1 MTLTYTYIGHGTH
14 ALSISGHRLLIDP
27 FINGNPAT
35 TLTADEVECDFILIT
50 HGHGDHVGDA
60 VAIAQRTAAPCIAN
74 ASICKWLEAQ
84 GAPKTHNIYFGGW
97 QTFPFGRAKMTIA
110 FHGSSLPDGTDG
122 GSPGGYLIES
132 NEKERIYFAGDTALF
147 GDMALIGEEG
157 LDLAVLPIG
166 DHYTMG
172 PDDALRA
179 VKLLNPKHVVPTHY
193 NTWPVVAQD
202 GDAWGKRVTSET
214 SSTPHVLLPGESLTT

>member
-1 MTLTYTYIGHGTH
+1 MSPKYTYIGHGTH
-14 ALSISGHRLLIDP
+14 LLQTGGHTLIIDP

-35 TLTADEVECDFILIT
+35 TLTVDDVECNFILVT

-60 VAIAQRTAAPCIAN
+60 VAIAQRTGAPCIAN
-74 ASICKWLEAQ
+74 AKVCKWLEAQ

-97 QTFPFGRAKMTIA
+97 QTFPFGRLKMTIA
-110 FHGSSLPDGTDG
+110 FHGSSLPDGSDG
-122 GSPGGYLIES
+122 GSPGGYLMET

-179 VKLLNPKHVVPTHY
+179 VKLLIPKHVVPSHY

-202 GDAWGKRVTSET
+202 GEAWAKRVKAET
-214 SSTPHVLLPGESLTT
+214 KATPHVLKPGESVTL